1 MFRIRSTAPCS
12 PPTHDYPRNDSPLGP
27 GEIPRGRWAAV
38 EPGPVESVA
47 EVFWPAPAVAR
58 SRLAQLPP
66 PARAQLATVSNTTP
80 ELVPRLSARRSAAST
95 MPQDTAAGC
104 SPWCCSTCR
113 RRAAENLISNRREF
127 PCGRNAS
134 FDSQHRNARSCQQTL
149 RKRSGNSGVV
159 CKPEVV
165 RLGDRPPRDN
175 PRVVVTNLSQA
186 RRVVQK
192 VYCAG
197 GDIENRIKEQRLH
210 RVLVAENRSP
220 RMPGTGSSTH
230 SPTRAR

>member
-1 MFRIRSTAPCS
+1 M
-12 PPTHDYPRNDSPLGP
+12 
-27 GEIPRGRWAAV
+27 
-38 EPGPVESVA
+38 
-47 EVFWPAPAVAR
+47 
-58 SRLAQLPP
+58 
-66 PARAQLATVSNTTP
+66 
-80 ELVPRLSARRSAAST
+80 
-95 MPQDTAAGC
+95 
-104 SPWCCSTCR
+104 
-113 RRAAENLISNRREF
+113 
-127 PCGRNAS
+127 
-134 FDSQHRNARSCQQTL
+134 
-149 RKRSGNSGVV
+149 